1 METATADD
9 RLINL
14 DEVRRLIPISRSS
27 VWKWSRRG
35 AFPSPVRLPGSRRV
49 AWRASEIRTW
59 IAERPA
65 LAVVS
70 GDQNSENQKGRC
82 V

>member
-1 METATADD
+1 METVMTED
-9 RLINL
+9 RLLNL
-14 DEVRRLIPISRSS
+14 GEVQRLIPISRSS

-49 AWRASEIRTW
+49 AWRASEISKW

-65 LAVVS
+65 LSVVS
-70 GDQNSENQKGRC
+70 ENEKARC